1 MRRKHRAHHR
11 QTAGGAYDKRK
22 CHPPASLLWLAQL
35 VEVLY
40 EICIRF
46 QMQSIERDSMSQVH
60 HTYDLPAV
68 HPAWRAVP
76 AQMWQGWAQS
86 RCRRRRGSPVRYI
99 VRNTRCTT
107 GEVCRRSC
115 KGNPDGRRSCPA
127 GRCEGGVL
135 GPRVQ
140 TATAGTSYTCT
151 GTRPRLQH
159 LNQDREWAHPAL
171 ICSRTEA
178 HPRLPTSA
186 PGRTGLCP
194 FTASAPGLGYSPAPQ
209 AHAAE
214 CALYEERLLTLL
226 TERAVRPTPTLAMDR
241 RWAM

>member
-1 MRRKHRAHHR
+1 MIYLRCTQRGVQSRRRCGRGGPSPGADVR
-11 QTAGGAYDKRK
+11 GGA
-22 CHPPASLLWLAQL
+22 
-35 VEVLY
+35 
-40 EICIRF
+40 
-46 QMQSIERDSMSQVH
+46 QS
-60 HTYDLPAV
+60 
-68 HPAWRAVP
+68 
-76 AQMWQGWAQS
+76 
-86 RCRRRRGSPVRYI
+86 RYI

-178 HPRLPTSA
+178 YVFPQLRRDGRGFAPVPHLRRDSA
-186 PGRTGLCP
+186 IALRRRRMLR
-194 FTASAPGLGYSPAPQ
+194 SAHCTRSGCSR
-209 AHAAE
+209 
-214 CALYEERLLTLL
+214 C
-226 TERAVRPTPTLAMDR
+226 
-241 RWAM
+241 